1 MMGRRRSEDEDK
13 EEEGKQEDECSAPL
27 SESSTDEKDGNNQFF
42 QLFRFLIDA
51 ANGKLCKKTF
61 FQFSNSLTPN
71 CLQHRRGFGARGL
84 DKF

>member
-42 QLFRFLIDA
+42 QLFRFSGAEPSLMRQTESYV
-51 ANGKLCKKTF
+51 KTIL
-61 FQFSNSLTPN
+61 SNFPIL
-71 CLQHRRGFGARGL
+71 
-84 DKF
+84 

>member
-42 QLFRFLIDA
+42 QLFRCSGADPSLMRQADGDA
-51 ANGKLCKKTF
+51 KTE
-61 FQFSNSLTPN
+61 FSN
-71 CLQHRRGFGARGL
+71 C
-84 DKF
+84 